1 MGTSEYAV
9 AASAAYVW
17 IAKEA
22 LSSNKTLSAEYLR
35 KDYESS
41 EILIYMAIG
50 KQTEWYN
57 IGIDE
62 NNVIT
67 GGCFALSNPNDF
79 QVIIMSDEDINAIC
93 LAYKINDFINS
104 EYTPNEDVETV
115 IDILSAN
122 RTPSEETLNK
132 MSITSRALL
141 LQWDDFDEKNK
152 QRIVG
157 KDLN

>member
-1 MGTSEYAV
+1 MNTSDYAV

-35 KDYESS
+35 KDYDSS

-62 NNVIT
+62 DNVIT
-67 GGCFALSNPNDF
+67 GGCFALSNPDDF
-79 QVIIMSDEDINAIC
+79 QVIIMSDEDISAIC
-93 LAYKINDFINS
+93 LAYQINDFIHS

-122 RTPSEETLNK
+122 RAPSEETLSK

-141 LQWDDFDEKNK
+141 LQWDDFDERNK
-152 QRIVG
+152 QRIAG